1 MHLFS
6 GLFKSPKLQEKS
18 FIKLVRKHK
27 TEGEER
33 MSEMKGQRAKNN
45 QKEEDDKEKERTRMR
60 ERERTGRTKEGKER
74 KKREFKI
81 ERGQ

>member
-18 FIKLVRKHK
+18 FIKLVRKCK
-27 TEGEER
+27 REGKER

-45 QKEEDDKEKERTRMR
+45 QKEEDDKEKERTRKR
-60 ERERTGRTKEGKER
+60 KRVIATER
-74 KKREFKI
+74 KRENREDKRRKI
-81 ERGQ
+81 KEE